1 MFEKFY
7 NYSDIKGKYIEILY
21 AGCVPY
27 FHNKIRGY
35 CIKNPKYIASD
46 YFIGSISECISIQV
60 DQIPTIVSTS
70 YHIMFNSKENRAHVI
85 YIPLRSI
92 QSIYLIK
99 PDLNS
104 KLMLLWISKFKKI
117 PTDLI
122 RFISEFMNKWELK
135 IEVKNWC

>member
-7 NYSDIKGKYIEILY
+7 NYSDIKGKFIEISY
-21 AGCVPY
+21 VGSVPY
-27 FHNKIRGY
+27 YNNIIRGY
-35 CIKNPKYIASD
+35 CLNNPKYILND
-46 YFIGSISECISIQV
+46 YLQGSISECISIQV

-70 YHIMFNSKENRAHVI
+70 FHIMFNSKENKGHVV
-85 YIPLRSI
+85 YLPLRII
-92 QSIYLIK
+92 QSIFLIR
-99 PDLNS
+99 PDFES
-104 KLMLLWISKFKKI
+104 KLMLLWVSKFKKI